1 MKTFRRN
8 FTFALVATLVALPS
22 LALGAPRVRKNSQK
36 LAINRR
42 TQLRPETPTFVIV
55 TSSRGLELRH
65 LNVEVHNSGSHQATD
80 IAVFAEVGG
89 SLVFSLRGPTRLPP
103 NQSGFYFL
111 RSRTPV
117 PSQSPLRIITRCANC
132 RR

>member
-8 FTFALVATLVALPS
+8 LTFALVVTLVALPS
-22 LALGAPRVRKNSQK
+22 LALAAPIARKKVQD
-36 LAINRR
+36 LGTIGR
-42 TQLRPETPTFVIV
+42 TQLRPETPTFVVV
-55 TSSRGLELRH
+55 TNSRGLELRH
-65 LNVEVHNSGSHQATD
+65 LNVEVHNSGNYQATD

-89 SLVFSLRGPTRLPP
+89 KLVFPLRGPTRLPP

-111 RSRTPV
+111 RSRTPI
-117 PSQSPLRIITRCANC
+117 PGQSPLRDIARCSNC

>member
-1 MKTFRRN
+1 MKTLRKN
-8 FTFALVATLVALPS
+8 LSFALIATLIGTPS
-22 LALGAPRVRKNSQK
+22 AAYSAPRARKTAQESV
-36 LAINRR
+36 IGR
-42 TQLRPETPTFVIV
+42 TQLRPEQPTFMVV
-55 TSSRGLELRH
+55 TSSRGPELRH

-89 SLVFSLRGPTRLPP
+89 KLVFPLRGPNRLPP

-111 RSRTPV
+111 RTRTPV
-117 PSQSPLRIITRCANC
+117 PSDSPLRIIARCATC